1 MGYGSITGVIMANDF
16 DQFPLYDPLVRNDS
30 NKMSSIWQDFMA
42 TFYMNLI
49 AYLTSGG
56 VLLPQITT
64 AQRNALQNVQNG
76 QMIYNTTLGTAQYF
90 KAGTWTSF

>member
-1 MGYGSITGVIMANDF
+1 MANDF
-16 DQFPLYDPLVRNDS
+16 DQFPLYDPLVRSDS
-30 NKMSSIWQDFMA
+30 NKMSSLWQDFMA

-56 VLLPQITT
+56 VLLPQLTT
-64 AQRNALQNVQNG
+64 AQRDDLQNVQNG
-76 QMIYNTTLGTAQYF
+76 QMIYNTSLGTAQYF

>member
-1 MGYGSITGVIMANDF
+1 MANDF
-16 DQFPLYDPLVRNDS
+16 DQFPLYDPIIKSGTDKLSAV
-30 NKMSSIWQDFMA
+30 WQDFMA

-56 VLLPQITT
+56 MLLPQITT
-64 AQRNALQNVQNG
+64 AERDTLRNVQNG
-76 QMIYNTTLGTAQYF
+76 QMIYNTTLGSAQYY